1 MLRKFLMGVIA
12 LAMPSAAEA
21 ADLDSYGGQFMGD
34 LDVGVAY
41 VMPEGDNDGFGL
53 GGGGSGV
60 LKLGESNFFI
70 QGDAHYS
77 HAFVDKGDETEH
89 GVVEGKAFWRSPDSG
104 LFGVSAGYEK
114 IGAGNFDYDIGKAGL
129 MSQIYGSEIVTF
141 SLGTGLYTGDD
152 QDKKNI
158 DGYYLQGGVN
168 FYLNDRV
175 AAGGGATYME
185 VDKNPDDIFALNF
198 KGEYLLPTAMPFSLT
213 MGYNYSDV
221 TSVQTHAAMFG
232 FKMYFGGGGEG
243 ESLSSIHRG
252 GSADNGNPAIPLLGY

>member
-1 MLRKFLMGVIA
+1 MLRKFLMGAIVA
-12 LAMPSAAEA
+12 AMPGIAHA
-21 ADLDSYGGQFMGD
+21 ADYENFGGQFMGD
-34 LDVGVAY
+34 IDIAAAY
-41 VMPEGDNDGFGL
+41 VSPEDDDDGFGL
-53 GGGGSGV
+53 GAGGTGV
-60 LKLGESNFFI
+60 WKLGQSNFYL
-70 QGDAHYS
+70 QGNARYS
-77 HAFVDKGDETEH
+77 HSFIDKGDETEY
-89 GVVEGKAFWRSPDSG
+89 GTVEGKAFWRAPDSG
-104 LFGVSAGYEK
+104 LFGVAGGYEK

-129 MSQIYGSEIVTF
+129 MAQIYGSELVTF
-141 SLGTGLYTGDD
+141 SLGTGLYTGED
-152 QDKKNI
+152 QDKKNF

-175 AAGGGATYME
+175 AAGTGITYME
-185 VDKNPDDIFALNF
+185 VDENPDDIFALGF
-198 KGEYLLPTAMPFSLT
+198 KGEYLLPTSMPLSVT